1 MKKGIKK
8 LVLKKDFIVP
18 TGTEFTLGPRKREWA
33 EPNFEAI
40 LGPHKDSVIY
50 LTIGQ
55 SDLFGDSMQE
65 KEILSE
71 LFEIVE

>member
-1 MKKGIKK
+1 MDKKIKK
-8 LVLKKDFIVP
+8 LVLKKDFVIP
-18 TGTEFTLGPRKREWA
+18 KGTEFTAGPRKREWG
-33 EPNFEAI
+33 ELNFEAI

-50 LTIGQ
+50 VTIGQ

-65 KEILSE
+65 KEILPE